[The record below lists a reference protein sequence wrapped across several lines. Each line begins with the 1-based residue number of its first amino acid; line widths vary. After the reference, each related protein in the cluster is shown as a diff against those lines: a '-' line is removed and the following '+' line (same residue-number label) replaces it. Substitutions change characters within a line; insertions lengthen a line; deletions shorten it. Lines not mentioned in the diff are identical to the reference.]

1 VKEITGFTFHN
12 KNMKNKIKR
21 SLYFTKTF
29 FFSLLLYFSVIYSPL
44 VNYIYDKELTKE
56 DFTALLIGTFSFLG
70 VSQGRMRVNDDI
82 RKSAESGVA
91 TGLLTSKV
99 IPSKPER

>member
-1 VKEITGFTFHN
+1 
-12 KNMKNKIKR
+12 MKNKMKR

-29 FFSLLLYFSVIYSPL
+29 LFSFLLYLSVVYSPI
-44 VNYIYDKELTKE
+44 VNYIYDKQLTKE

-82 RKSAESGVA
+82 RKSVELGEEVGV
-91 TGLLTSKV
+91 LTTKI
-99 IPSKPER
+99 IPSKSKS

>member
-1 VKEITGFTFHN
+1 
-12 KNMKNKIKR
+12 MKSKMKR

-29 FFSLLLYFSVIYSPL
+29 LFSFLLYLSVVYSPI
-44 VNYIYDKELTKE
+44 VNYIYDKQLTKE

-82 RKSAESGVA
+82 RKSVELGEEVGVI
-91 TGLLTSKV
+91 TTKI
-99 IPSKPER
+99 IPSKSKS